1 MNPHLRSALI
11 AGVIAGVIYT
21 LIATLTGTGFGAAL
35 GVGVLF
41 LVGTAIITYV
51 IATLISRSKTSHRP

>member
-1 MNPHLRSALI
+1 MKPNLRSALI

-21 LIATLTGTGFGAAL
+21 IIATATGTAFGAAL

-41 LVGTAIITYV
+41 LVGTAIVTYV
-51 IATLISRSKTSHRP
+51 IATLISRSKANARP